1 MPRQAY
7 DTDLTDAEWELFE
20 QTLLHVRKST
30 KGRKPVTPHRE
41 MVNAILYRLR
51 TGCQWRSLPH
61 DFPRWDR
68 VYRIYRRWIMA
79 GHWEQLHD
87 ALCREVRKKTDV
99 RQSHRPL
106 SSTRSPSRPTLGP
119 KARVTTPGNRSRA

>member
-20 QTLLHVRKST
+20 KTLLHIRKST

-41 MVNAILYRLR
+41 MGNAILYRLR
-51 TGCQWRSLPH
+51 TGCQWRGLPH

-68 VYRIYRRWIMA
+68 VYRIYRRWIVA
-79 GHWEQLHD
+79 GHWERLHD
-87 ALCREVRKKTDV
+87 VLCREVRKKTDEKKNPA
-99 RQSHRPL
+99 PL
-106 SSTRSPSRPTLGP
+106 SSTRRLEDIS
-119 KARVTTPGNRSRA
+119 

>member
-20 QTLLHVRKST
+20 KTLLDIRTST
-30 KGRKPVTPHRE
+30 KGRKPVTARRE

-68 VYRIYRRWIMA
+68 VYRTYRRWIVS
-79 GHWEQLHD
+79 GYWERIHD
-87 ALCREVRKKTDV
+87 ALCREVRKKTAAI
-99 RQSHRPL
+99 RSLRL
-106 SSTRSPSRPTLGP
+106 SS
-119 KARVTTPGNRSRA
+119 